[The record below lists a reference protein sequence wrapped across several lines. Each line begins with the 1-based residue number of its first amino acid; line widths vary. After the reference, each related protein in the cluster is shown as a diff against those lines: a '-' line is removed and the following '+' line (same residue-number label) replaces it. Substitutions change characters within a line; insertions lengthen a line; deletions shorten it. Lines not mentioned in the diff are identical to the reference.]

1 MTDIERM
8 IDGFMRSGLG
18 ARRGR
23 RRNRLTAFGRGRQG
37 LIVKGLLAIAIAA
50 YDHFR
55 TRQGGLGTAGTGA
68 GSRPPVPPPPPPP
81 SPPPPPTSAP
91 PPPPLAQPAA
101 PVPGESLLVLRAMI
115 AAAHADGVL
124 DPDERRRIL
133 ERMAEAGFGAAER
146 QVLEREL
153 DAPQSIEAIAAAVH
167 SPVLA
172 AQIYAASLMTLD
184 VDDDRERA
192 YLEALA
198 RRLGLS
204 PDLVAG
210 LHSELDSTP

>member
-1 MTDIERM
+1 
-8 IDGFMRSGLG
+8 
-18 ARRGR
+18 
-23 RRNRLTAFGRGRQG
+23 
-37 LIVKGLLAIAIAA
+37 
-50 YDHFR
+50 
-55 TRQGGLGTAGTGA
+55 
-68 GSRPPVPPPPPPP
+68 
-81 SPPPPPTSAP
+81 
-91 PPPPLAQPAA
+91 
-101 PVPGESLLVLRAMI
+101 MI

-124 DPDERRRIL
+124 DPDVRRRIL
-133 ERMAEAGFGAAER
+133 DRMAEAGFEPGER

-153 DAPQSIEAIAAAVH
+153 DQPQSIESIASQVH

-210 LHSELDSTP
+210 LHSELDPNP